1 MRAGVIAMAAR
12 RMVRVGLSL
21 ATFVVASAGAGATA
35 NVMAGGSGAHGGPA
49 VSVRIPGTIHEGPRG
64 QFLIDLGVRCR
75 PGLVP
80 TELEYTQRQYD
91 WEPATG
97 LANVDGIVCDG
108 RWHTVRISGFEGF
121 DDGPAVV
128 SVRLTVV
135 DPGSGAASTVTD
147 EEDVWVRSASDIRS
161 ARVAKILDD
170 GRVAVRVTARC
181 DEPWI
186 ASQVYVWIERQP
198 TFGGSGF
205 LGDGELPCDGDWHT
219 VTVVV
224 TPSFGTYEPGNAR
237 IDASINLRDAEQFDP
252 VDQTM
257 RSSRIRLVRA

>member
-1 MRAGVIAMAAR
+1 MPSGVIAMAAR
-12 RMVRVGLSL
+12 RMIRVGLSL
-21 ATFVVASAGAGATA
+21 ATFAVASAGAGATT
-35 NVMAGGSGAHGGPA
+35 NVMAGGSGTHGGPA
-49 VSVRIPGTIHEGPRG
+49 VSVRIPGTIQEGQRG

-75 PGLVP
+75 PGLVA
-80 TELEYTQRQYD
+80 TELEYTQQQFD

-108 RWHTVRISGFEGF
+108 RWHTVRITGFEGF
-121 DDGPAVV
+121 DDGPAFV

-135 DPGSGAASTVTD
+135 DPATGVERTAAD
-147 EEDVWVRSASDIRS
+147 EEDVWVRDAADIRS
-161 ARVAKILDD
+161 ARVANVLED

-186 ASQVYVWIERQP
+186 ASQLSVWIARQP

-205 LGDGELPCDGDWHT
+205 LGDGEFPCDDEWHT
-219 VTVVV
+219 VTVIV
-224 TPSFGTYEPGNAR
+224 TPSFGTFEPGRAR
-237 IDASINLRDAEQFDP
+237 IEASINLRDAEQFDP